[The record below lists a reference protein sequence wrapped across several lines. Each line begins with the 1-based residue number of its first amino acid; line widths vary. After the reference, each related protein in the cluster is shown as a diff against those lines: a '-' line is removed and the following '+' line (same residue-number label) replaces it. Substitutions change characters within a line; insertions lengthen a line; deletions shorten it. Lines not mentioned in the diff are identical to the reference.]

1 MDITWMFP
9 KNTCPNYAPEMLFGQ
24 FLHHASESPQPELL
38 GHLGRSQEPRVQLE
52 RAQGVGELAAVQLQQ
67 GRNAET
73 NQWHTFA
80 TLHQNCLSCSYL

>member
-52 RAQGVGELAAVQLQQ
+52 RAQGVGELAAVQLEQ
-67 GRNAET
+67 GGYAEKT
-73 NQWHTFA
+73 LHHLKMSDILYRILFA
-80 TLHQNCLSCSYL
+80 TS